1 MENLINLGAS
11 PEEWVFFVSC
21 LHAVSSLETLQLF
34 IKDETCP
41 IQRAAGEL
49 VARAGKDL
57 KETMPFRL
65 QITFQGFIGS

>member
-11 PEEWVFFVSC
+11 PEEWVFFVSF
-21 LHAVSSLETLQLF
+21 LNVISSLETLQHF
-34 IKDETCP
+34 IKDETSP

-49 VARAGKDL
+49 VARVGNDL
-57 KETMPFRL
+57 KETMPFQL

>member
-1 MENLINLGAS
+1 MFL
-11 PEEWVFFVSC
+11 VSF
-21 LHAVSSLETLQLF
+21 LHAISSLETLQLF

-49 VARAGKDL
+49 VARVGNDL